1 MRARLWLDAGVRGIA
16 PVDDVAADLPP
27 SLPVKS
33 GSDFAGYTRD
43 MLPALKPGAVA

>member
-1 MRARLWLDAGVRGIA
+1 MDAGVRGIA
-16 PVDDVAADLPP
+16 PVDDVAADLPPPP